1 MTKLNFE
8 RLQKIVTK
16 LECQCFRDEVEC
28 QHSRDGVECHLGFS
42 NYLLLDGVRIVN
54 SEIVTSKKE
63 VKTQT

>member
-1 MTKLNFE
+1 M
-8 RLQKIVTK
+8 TK